1 MLLTDYTHFIVKCS
15 MEYDGSWVVGLYD
28 NLPDA
33 LVHICK
39 GMYKELHDSIP
50 ILNYRLLPVNLGP
63 VSGSTVSINIYELY
77 DYIDCLSDSVERTF
91 ILHHIQEKRNQSRQ
105 SLTTQLVFNS

>member
-1 MLLTDYTHFIVKCS
+1 MLLTDYSHYIVKCS

-39 GMYKELHDSIP
+39 GMYKELHDNIP
-50 ILNYRLLPVNLGP
+50 VFSYTVLPVNLGP
-63 VSGSTVSINIYELY
+63 VSGSTVAYTIYELY
-77 DYIDCLSDSVERTF
+77 DYIDCLSDSDERTF
-91 ILHHIQEKRNQSRQ
+91 TLNHIQEKRNQLRRSF
-105 SLTTQLVFNS
+105 TT

>member
-1 MLLTDYTHFIVKCS
+1 MLLIDYTHFIVKSC

-33 LVHICK
+33 LEHICK
-39 GMYKELHDSIP
+39 GMYKELRDNVSIFT
-50 ILNYRLLPVNLGP
+50 YKLLPVNLGP
-63 VSGSTVSINIYELY
+63 VPASTISFSIYELY

-91 ILHHIQEKRNQSRQ
+91 ILHHIQEKRNQLR
-105 SLTTQLVFNS
+105 